1 MKVKIPLS
9 FTVLVAVILVWA
21 VYTALAWSGIVDVG
35 SDALVM
41 AAFITGWVGVLVFA
55 ILGAFLLGMYA
66 SHRIL
71 SLGDITPFEEE
82 MLRMKEE
89 VVAIRHELKLMRK
102 GISGLEA
109 EVSEEMGIV
118 KEARAHKPEPAKDD
132 NPAGK

>member
-1 MKVKIPLS
+1 MKIKIPLS
-9 FTVLVAVILVWA
+9 FTVLVAVILIWA
-21 VYTALAWSGIVDVG
+21 FYTALAWSGIVDVG

-82 MLRMKEE
+82 MLRMKED
-89 VVAIRHELKLMRK
+89 VAVMRHELKLIRK
-102 GISGLEA
+102 GIRGLEE
-109 EVSEEMGIV
+109 EVGEEMEIV
-118 KEARAHKPEPAKDD
+118 TEATVRKPESG
-132 NPAGK
+132 NGNMRAGK

>member
-21 VYTALAWSGIVDVG
+21 IYTALAWSGVVDVN
-35 SDALVM
+35 SDANVL
-41 AAFITGWVGVLVFA
+41 AAFVTGWVGVLVFA

-82 MLRMKEE
+82 MLRMKEDIHGLRTE
-89 VVAIRHELKLMRK
+89 VEKLRQAL
-102 GISGLEA
+102 GDPRADSGD
-109 EVSEEMGIV
+109 
-118 KEARAHKPEPAKDD
+118 KEKKV
-132 NPAGK
+132 

>member
-21 VYTALAWSGIVDVG
+21 IYTALAWSGVVDVG
-35 SDALVM
+35 TDAALL

-82 MLRMKEE
+82 MLRMKED
-89 VVAIRHELKLMRK
+89 VSAIRLELKHVRK
-102 GISGLEA
+102 NIKGLES
-109 EVSEEMGIV
+109 EVMDDPASV
-118 KEARAHKPEPAKDD
+118 KEAGVWKPQERKEQPLTRK
-132 NPAGK
+132 

>member
-1 MKVKIPLS
+1 MRLKIPLS
-9 FTVLVAVILVWA
+9 FTVLVSVILIWS
-21 VYTALAWSGIVDVG
+21 VYTALAWSGVVDVY

-82 MLRMKEE
+82 MLRMKED
-89 VVAIRHELKLMRK
+89 VAAIRTELAKVKDRP
-102 GISGLEA
+102 SGPGEEIDREA
-109 EVSEEMGIV
+109 VKDRERRSETAQQ
-118 KEARAHKPEPAKDD
+118 K
-132 NPAGK
+132 

>member
-1 MKVKIPLS
+1 MRPKIPLS
-9 FTVLVAVILVWA
+9 FTVLVSVILIWS
-21 VYTALAWSGIVDVG
+21 VYTALAWSGVVDVY

-82 MLRMKEE
+82 MLRMKED
-89 VVAIRHELKLMRK
+89 VAAIRMELGMVKDKINGPGGESDR
-102 GISGLEA
+102 EA
-109 EVSEEMGIV
+109 VKDRERRSET
-118 KEARAHKPEPAKDD
+118 AK
-132 NPAGK
+132 KK

>member
-21 VYTALAWSGIVDVG
+21 IYTALAWSGVVDVN
-35 SDALVM
+35 SDANVL
-41 AAFITGWVGVLVFA
+41 AAFVTGWVGVLVFA

-82 MLRMKEE
+82 MLRMKED
-89 VVAIRHELKLMRK
+89 VAAIRHELRHIRK
-102 GISGLEA
+102 NIKGLED
-109 EVSEEMGIV
+109 EVGEDNGAV
-118 KEARAHKPEPAKDD
+118 KEASVWKPEERKEQPLVKQ
-132 NPAGK
+132 

>member
-21 VYTALAWSGIVDVG
+21 LYTALAWSGIVDVG
-35 SDALVM
+35 SDAQLM

-71 SLGDITPFEEE
+71 SLADITPFEEE
-82 MLRMKEE
+82 MLRMKED
-89 VVAIRHELKLMRK
+89 VAAIRHELRHIRK
-102 GISGLEA
+102 NIKGLED
-109 EVSEEMGIV
+109 EVGEDNGAV
-118 KEARAHKPEPAKDD
+118 KEADVWKPEERREQPLDK
-132 NPAGK
+132 K

>member
-9 FTVLVAVILVWA
+9 FTVLVGVILVWA
-21 VYTALAWSGIVDVG
+21 ICTALVWSGVVDVN
-35 SDALVM
+35 SDAALL

-82 MLRMKEE
+82 MLRMKED
-89 VVAIRHELKLMRK
+89 VAAIRHEVRLVRRNLK
-102 GISGLEA
+102 GLE
-109 EVSEEMGIV
+109 SELGE
-118 KEARAHKPEPAKDD
+118 EAGGTVEGA
-132 NPAGK
+132 AGKGDGQAGGTPERK

>member
-9 FTVLVAVILVWA
+9 FTVLVGVILVWA
-21 VYTALAWSGIVDVG
+21 IYTALAWSGIVDVG

-82 MLRMKEE
+82 MLRMKED
-89 VVAIRHELKLMRK
+89 VATMRHELKLMRM
-102 GISGLEA
+102 GIIGLE
-109 EVSEEMGIV
+109 EEASDEIGIFN
-118 KEARAHKPEPAKDD
+118 EARAQKAEDGNEDIPT
-132 NPAGK
+132 GK

>member
-9 FTVLVAVILVWA
+9 FTVLVAVILIWA
-21 VYTALAWSGIVDVG
+21 VYTALAWSGVVDVG

-82 MLRMKEE
+82 MLRMKED
-89 VVAIRHELKLMRK
+89 VAQVHSELQKLRK
-102 GISGLEA
+102 AIGN
-109 EVSEEMGIV
+109 
-118 KEARAHKPEPAKDD
+118 
-132 NPAGK
+132 NPADPPEEADKKD

>member
-9 FTVLVAVILVWA
+9 FTVLVSVILVWA
-21 VYTALAWSGIVDVG
+21 IYTALAWSGIVDVG

-82 MLRMKEE
+82 MLRMKED
-89 VVAIRHELKLMRK
+89 VAAMRHELKLIRK
-102 GISGLEA
+102 GIRGLED
-109 EVSEEMGIV
+109 EVSEEKGIV
-118 KEARAHKPEPAKDD
+118 KEATARKSDSGNEDLPT
-132 NPAGK
+132 GK

>member
-1 MKVKIPLS
+1 MRVKIPLS

-21 VYTALAWSGIVDVG
+21 LYTALAWSGVVDVG
-35 SDALVM
+35 SDAALL

-82 MLRMKEE
+82 MLRMKEDMTA
-89 VVAIRHELKLMRK
+89 VRHELRLIRRNIK
-102 GISGLEA
+102 GLEA
-109 EVSEEMGIV
+109 DLSEEPAPP
-118 KEARAHKPEPAKDD
+118 KEAAVWKPEERKEQPLVK
-132 NPAGK
+132 K

>member
-1 MKVKIPLS
+1 MMKVKIPLS

-21 VYTALAWSGIVDVG
+21 FYTAFAWSGIVDVG
-35 SDALVM
+35 SDAALL

-82 MLRMKEE
+82 MLRMKED
-89 VVAIRHELKLMRK
+89 VAGIHHELKQIKK
-102 GISGLEA
+102 GIKCLEDEIAEEAGVLGKAGEKGSGG
-109 EVSEEMGIV
+109 S
-118 KEARAHKPEPAKDD
+118 R
-132 NPAGK
+132 

>member
-21 VYTALAWSGIVDVG
+21 IYTALAWSGVVDVG
-35 SDALVM
+35 TDAMLM

-71 SLGDITPFEEE
+71 SLGDITPFEED
-82 MLRMKEE
+82 MLRMKED
-89 VVAIRHELKLMRK
+89 VAAIRHELRHIRRNIK
-102 GISGLEA
+102 GLEA
-109 EVSEEMGIV
+109 EVSEDPASV
-118 KEARAHKPEPAKDD
+118 KEAGVLKPEDRKERPLEKQ
-132 NPAGK
+132 

>member
-1 MKVKIPLS
+1 MRVKIPLS

-21 VYTALAWSGIVDVG
+21 IYTALAWSGVVDVG
-35 SDALVM
+35 SDAALL

-82 MLRMKEE
+82 MLRMKED
-89 VVAIRHELKLMRK
+89 VAAIRHELKQVRRNIK
-102 GISGLEA
+102 GLEA
-109 EVSEEMGIV
+109 DLCEEPGAV
-118 KEARAHKPEPAKDD
+118 KEAAVWKPEERREQPLIKQ
-132 NPAGK
+132 